1 MCHSFLYI
9 TKGKYQTNESEP
21 PYCGM
26 RGGGFRIILPLF
38 LVFVLLLPL
47 AATVV
52 NGNVYGGGNQGRVGG
67 NTEVVIRD

>member
-1 MCHSFLYI
+1 
-9 TKGKYQTNESEP
+9 
-21 PYCGM
+21 M

-38 LVFVLLLPL
+38 WVFVLLLPL

-52 NGNVYGGGNQGRVGG
+52 NGNVYGGGNLGQVGG